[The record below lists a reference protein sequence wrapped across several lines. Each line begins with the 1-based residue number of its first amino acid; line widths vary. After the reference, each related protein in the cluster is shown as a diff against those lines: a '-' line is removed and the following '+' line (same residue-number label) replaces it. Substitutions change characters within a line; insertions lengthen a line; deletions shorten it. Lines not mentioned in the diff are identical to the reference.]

1 MNWRYKN
8 FITQKISP
16 FGQKKKL
23 EEYNKFIN
31 NISSSSSF
39 GKKRSYRKKRRL
51 KNRRSKRD
59 FNGVPPKPDE
69 LNALLEAFRWAPS
82 GSNKQP
88 WRVIVTQSEESNNA
102 FDECLNEGNRQ
113 WAAEAPTKMIILGN
127 PEEQPERNGLQRWL
141 IDVGMALQN
150 LLLQGSA
157 LELTV
162 HAMAGWDEEKILE
175 KFKIP
180 APYRV
185 VALFAVGYPGNFE
198 DLPPEVQEKD
208 KKPSTR
214 KSLSEFVF
222 YDNFENVWNS

>member
-1 MNWRYKN
+1 MAE
-8 FITQKISP
+8 IHP
-16 FGQKKKL
+16 L
-23 EEYNKFIN
+23 
-31 NISSSSSF
+31 
-39 GKKRSYRKKRRL
+39 L